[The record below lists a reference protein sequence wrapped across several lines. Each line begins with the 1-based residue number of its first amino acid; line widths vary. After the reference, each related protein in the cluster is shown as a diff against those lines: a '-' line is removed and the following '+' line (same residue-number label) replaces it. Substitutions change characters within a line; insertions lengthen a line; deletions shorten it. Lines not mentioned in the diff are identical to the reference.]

1 MSIALR
7 ARPAFG
13 RPLMNPQYYEQV
25 DSILRVLRPVATLRV
40 LADHLTKAGF
50 TTPSGKQWDRIK
62 VATYLR
68 GRYI

>member
-1 MSIALR
+1 
-7 ARPAFG
+7 
-13 RPLMNPQYYEQV
+13 MNPQYYEQV

-50 TTPSGKQWDRIK
+50 TTPSGKRWDRLK

-68 GRYI
+68 GRNI